1 MLATPRLIAY
11 LLLEVGIL
19 SIAGRIWLEFRRDE
33 KRRRLAESVANTL
46 TVASAPA
53 QEQLAQPQETPLQ
66 RAA

>member
-1 MLATPRLIAY
+1 MLATPRLIAF

-33 KRRRLAESVANTL
+33 KRRRLAESVVNTL
-46 TVASAPA
+46 TVANAPG
-53 QEQLAQPQETPLQ
+53 QEQLPQPQETPLQ